1 MLISA
6 VLWVFGPVVDTQ
18 LMAAKVGD
26 ERSVILS
33 SGAII
38 GFE

>member
-26 ERSVILS
+26 EQLVILS